1 MKQKFYALRSWM
13 TLLLLCFMGSA
24 WGQTVTVEQ
33 TTFTAT
39 NANSIGGDIHVG
51 YTTAKGGGT
60 SNPAINNGVI
70 RLYQNSAGTGG
81 GTITVTAADGY
92 VLRSV
97 TIGSSMKTSIAYTLD
112 NSSEKS
118 EKQDLAANGK
128 YEVPDLDAT
137 SITFQCMGTSSTTR
151 LYVNYLS
158 VTYESKGGEGVE
170 FVATPTFTPASGTLF
185 DEAQEV
191 TITTATEGATIYYT
205 TDGTEPTTASTA
217 YTGSFSI
224 TETTTVKAIAVKEGM
239 ENSGV
244 ATAVYNKVETLKGIA
259 GLKTAITST
268 TEVNVAAVL
277 TNAVVT
283 AVNGSNVL
291 LEDGE
296 AGITLFT
303 SGHGLKVGNVINGM
317 VTGTAK
323 LYSGLRELVSIDLS
337 SATVTEGGEI
347 PATELTLS
355 ELSANFDKYESMRIK
370 ITDATVSKAF
380 APQSGEITQGEAS
393 MALWAVVKGMTA
405 DADAQVDVF
414 GYPGLHGADQQLRIL
429 AQEDIIVKTAGKT
442 TATLAFAA
450 SAYAMNIGEVQTNV
464 ATTNSTAAVEYVS
477 SDESVATVD
486 AVSGEVTAVAAGTA
500 TITARVAEN
509 DEYTEAEASYTLT
522 VVDPNAEIEGM
533 AFVACKDGV
542 YSAMTTNYVS
552 NKFWAKTVSVVNGK
566 VVLVDGEENNITW
579 KVDVAKGLI
588 STDGSYLAFTSK
600 TNIKL
605 QNQEY
610 KWKWDNEKQM
620 WLASTDDTR
629 ALGQNGEKFGTYQ
642 VTDNTY
648 PKAVSMPIAY
658 GYVRNVTAE
667 NFGTICLPN
676 HVSATDYSGVEF
688 YTVAGKRTE
697 NGTVKSVVLVE
708 ATELTAGTPY
718 IFRATTDKLVA
729 AYSGDAVTVAGS
741 ENGLYGA
748 LTAINAGQDAD
759 DTTLEGMYMLTGNKL
774 QLCGKGCWLG
784 ANRAYINMTEVPE
797 ADASVK
803 GLEIGF
809 DGSVTAIET
818 VKNNGTSADVLTDV
832 YTLSGVCV
840 RTQVRV
846 AEATIGL
853 PKGIYL
859 VNGEKVIVK

>member
-24 WGQTVTVEQ
+24 WGQTEVSIDFSKQ
-33 TTFTAT
+33 GF
-39 NANSIGGDIHVG
+39 ANGEKISSGVIDENISYLFDKASGSSAPA
-51 YTTAKGGGT
+51 YYNTGT
-60 SNPAINNGVI
+60 SARVYASNVLSIIPGENVTITSIAFTYGSGNSKN
-70 RLYQNSAGTGG
+70 LYAGDEEIKTAWTGSSDAPVEFTIQ
-81 GTITVTAADGY
+81 GTSGHARVKIITVTY
-92 VLRSV
+92 Q
-97 TIGSSMKTSIAYTLD
+97 IG
-112 NSSEKS
+112 
-118 EKQDLAANGK
+118 
-128 YEVPDLDAT
+128 V
-137 SITFQCMGTSSTTR
+137 
-151 LYVNYLS
+151 
-158 VTYESKGGEGVE
+158 GVE
-170 FVATPTFTPASGTLF
+170 KAAIPSFSPVTGTLF
-185 DEAQEV
+185 DDVQEI
-191 TITTATEGATIYYT
+191 TIATATDGASIYYT
-205 TDGTEPTTASTA
+205 TDGTVPEVGGASTML
-217 YTGSFSI
+217 YTGPFSI

-244 ATAVYNKVETLKGIA
+244 ATAIYNKVETLKGIA
-259 GLKTAITST
+259 GLKTAITSET
-268 TEVNVAAVL
+268 TVNVAAVL

-283 AVNGSNVL
+283 AVNGSTVL

-317 VTGTAK
+317 VTGTAT
-323 LYSGLRELVSIDLS
+323 LYRGLRELTSIDLS

-370 ITDATVSKAF
+370 ITDATMSTAL
-380 APQSGEITQGEAS
+380 AAQNGEITQGEAS
-393 MALWAVVKGMTA
+393 MVLRAIVKEITA

-414 GYPGLHGADQQLRIL
+414 GYPGLFGSTQQLRIL
-429 AQEDIIVKTAGKT
+429 AQEDIIVKIAGKI
-442 TATLAFAA
+442 TATLEFAA
-450 SAYAMNIGEVQTNV
+450 SAYTMNIGETQTIA

-522 VVDPNAEIEGM
+522 VVDPNAEIEG
-533 AFVACKDGV
+533 VALV
-542 YSAMTTNYVS
+542 ASAGGSYYAMLTEKGSKNNTIA
-552 NKFWAKTVSVVNGK
+552 AKAVAVVNGK
-566 VVLVDGEENNITW
+566 AILPEDITMDQMAWVIDEANGTIATGNGQYLTATSGSTNLTLGSTKTQWTWDGEMWKIGTRSFVYSSVDDFFKNYAVSNIGKAGYAET
-579 KVDVAKGLI
+579 
-588 STDGSYLAFTSK
+588 
-600 TNIKL
+600 
-605 QNQEY
+605 
-610 KWKWDNEKQM
+610 
-620 WLASTDDTR
+620 
-629 ALGQNGEKFGTYQ
+629 GTY
-642 VTDNTY
+642 
-648 PKAVSMPIAY
+648 PMPIAY

-667 NFGTICLPN
+667 NFGTICLSN

>member
-24 WGQTVTVEQ
+24 WGQTEVSIDFSKQGFANGVEI
-33 TTFTAT
+33 APG
-39 NANSIGGDIHVG
+39 SIDENIA
-51 YTTAKGGGT
+51 YSFAKGSNSNASKYYTSGTSVRAYGGNILTITPQNGAVITSIAFTYSSGGT
-60 SNPAINNGVI
+60 LVLKADGLSSDGTLWNG
-70 RLYQNSAGTGG
+70 NSAEAVEFVSDGTKGHARIKI
-81 GTITVTAADGY
+81 ITVT
-92 VLRSV
+92 
-97 TIGSSMKTSIAYTLD
+97 YTLGAVV
-112 NSSEKS
+112 ER
-118 EKQDLAANGK
+118 A
-128 YEVPDLDAT
+128 
-137 SITFQCMGTSSTTR
+137 STP
-151 LYVNYLS
+151 V
-158 VTYESKGGEGVE
+158 
-170 FVATPTFTPASGTLF
+170 FTPASGTLF

-205 TDGTEPTTASTA
+205 TDSTEPTTASTA

-355 ELSANFDKYESMRIK
+355 ELSANFDKYESMRVK
-370 ITDATVSKAF
+370 ITDATMSTAL
-380 APQSGEITQGEAS
+380 AAQNGEITQGEAS
-393 MALWAVVKGMTA
+393 MVLRAIVKEITA

-414 GYPGLHGADQQLRIL
+414 GYPGLFGSTQQLRIL
-429 AQEDIIVKTAGKT
+429 AQEDIIVKIAGKI
-442 TATLAFAA
+442 TATLEFAA
-450 SAYAMNIGEVQTNV
+450 SAYTMNIGETQTIA

-522 VVDPNAEIEGM
+522 VVDPNAEIEG
-533 AFVACKDGV
+533 VALV
-542 YSAMTTNYVS
+542 ASAGGSYYAMLTEKGSKNNTIA
-552 NKFWAKTVSVVNGK
+552 AKAVAVVNGK
-566 VVLVDGEENNITW
+566 AILPEDITMDQMAWVIDEANGTIATGSGQYLTATTSSTNLTLGSTKTQWTWDGEMWKIGTRSFVYSSVDDFFKNYAVSNIGKAGYAET
-579 KVDVAKGLI
+579 
-588 STDGSYLAFTSK
+588 
-600 TNIKL
+600 
-605 QNQEY
+605 
-610 KWKWDNEKQM
+610 
-620 WLASTDDTR
+620 
-629 ALGQNGEKFGTYQ
+629 GTY
-642 VTDNTY
+642 
-648 PKAVSMPIAY
+648 PMPIAY

-676 HVSATDYSGVEF
+676 NVSATDYSGVEF

-818 VKNNGTSADVLTDV
+818 VKNNGASADVLTDV
-832 YTLSGVCV
+832 YTVSGVCV